1 MAKRIDHPR
10 RGEVWLVNF
19 DPALGSEIQKT
30 RPALVIQNDIGNRV
44 SDVTIV
50 GAITSTVKRSYP
62 FQVHLPAGEGGVS
75 TDCFVTL
82 NQIRSVDR
90 RRLARRLGA
99 VSEATMKAVD
109 QAIVISLGIDIG
121 NIE

>member
-1 MAKRIDHPR
+1 MARRIDHPR

-50 GAITSTVKRSYP
+50 GAITSTVKRNYP
-62 FQVHLPAGEGGVS
+62 FQVHLPPGEGGVD

-90 RRLARRLGA
+90 RRLVRRLGV
-99 VSEATMKAVD
+99 VSNVTMQAVD
-109 QAIVISLGIDIG
+109 RAIVISLGIDID
-121 NIE
+121 NVQ

>member
-1 MAKRIDHPR
+1 MARKIDHPR

-19 DPALGSEIQKT
+19 DPAMGSEIQKT

-44 SDVTIV
+44 SEVTIV
-50 GAITSTVKRSYP
+50 GAITTTVKRNYP
-62 FQVHLPAGEGGVS
+62 FQVHLPAGEGGVTADS
-75 TDCFVTL
+75 FVTL

-90 RRLARRLGA
+90 RRLARRLGT

-109 QAIVISLGIDIG
+109 QAIVISLGIDID
-121 NIE
+121 NIV

>member
-1 MAKRIDHPR
+1 MARRIDYPR

-50 GAITSTVKRSYP
+50 GAITSTVKRNYP
-62 FQVHLPAGEGGVS
+62 FQVHLHKGEGGVS
-75 TDCFVTL
+75 TDSFVTL
-82 NQIRSVDR
+82 NQIRSIDR
-90 RRLARRLGA
+90 QRLARRLGA

-109 QAIVISLGIDIG
+109 QAIVISLGIDIN
-121 NIE
+121 NIV